1 MRHILLIGGLISA
14 FALYAQEESPINPV
28 FQKSIKRHLNVIPKS
43 KRQKEEFRKAYAFY
57 LSKNNDST
65 IVYAGRYLTLKSKDR
80 RLANF
85 ARFFLADGLYNK
97 QLYDGSKSELLKV
110 DKSFPLYAVII
121 SRMSNIQMILSEH
134 EKAIESLMDLK
145 NSVAFEEIG
154 IQESAIDHNLGV
166 CYMFLGDYEES
177 ERFLFIALEKQK
189 VEADTLNLI
198 GTYGDIANLYYEQ
211 YRDEE
216 AIPFFIKAYELA
228 TKTNDFEMKQRTAL
242 NMAVV
247 EENRGDFEK
256 SIAYRKEY
264 DQWKDSLNNQ
274 QKVWRIAQLEKKHI
288 AETKQREIGLLQR
301 ENELKAK
308 QRNWI
313 LIGAGILLFVLVFI
327 VYFYWQKIRAS
338 AIIAEQRESLDKLNS
353 FKNRL
358 FSIVSHDLRSS
369 VHGLRRSTEQLRNE
383 IPEEDS
389 NLKTLV
395 NQQGAIANSTYG
407 MLDNLLNWALLQ
419 SDEIYFQ
426 PEKVSLKRLM
436 PQVILNYQPLLDQKK
451 IAVHLNIPTDAKV
464 HADVDSTKIVLRNV
478 LDNAIKFTP
487 EGGKLY
493 VDAKV
498 EEDTCLLSIK
508 DSGPGM
514 TPQQLEIVVEQS
526 SQVSKESDEERSG
539 TGLGVRLCASFMLK
553 NNGSFQ
559 MESEVGKGTTVN
571 LTFEKA

>member
-1 MRHILLIGGLISA
+1 M
-14 FALYAQEESPINPV
+14 
-28 FQKSIKRHLNVIPKS
+28 NVIPKS